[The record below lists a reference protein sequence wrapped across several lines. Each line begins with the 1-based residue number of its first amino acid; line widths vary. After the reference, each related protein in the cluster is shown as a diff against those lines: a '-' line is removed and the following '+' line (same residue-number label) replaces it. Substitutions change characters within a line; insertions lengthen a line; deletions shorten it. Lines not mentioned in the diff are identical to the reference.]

1 MTATVRPYDLERDR
15 DAVPALIL
23 TIQTGEFGIPI
34 TLADQPDLLDV
45 PGTYFQGKGCFLVAE
60 APGVQGPSGDLAGTV
75 ALIDCG
81 EGLAA
86 LRKMFVAKDHRGKA
100 KGVSRALL
108 DAAIAHARE
117 NGFSEILLGTVA
129 VLEAAR
135 AFYAREGFT
144 PVEPDHLPPHFPRMA
159 IDTHFFRLVL

>member
-1 MTATVRPYDLERDR
+1 MSATVRPYNPDQDC
-15 DAVPALIL
+15 DAVPSLIL
-23 TIQTGEFGIPI
+23 TIQNDEFGIPI

-45 PGTYFQGKGCFLVAE
+45 PGTYLQGKGCFLVAE
-60 APGVQGPSGDLAGTV
+60 IPGVPSPSGHLAGTV

-86 LRKMFVAKDHRGKA
+86 LRKMFVAKNHRGKA

-108 DAAIAHARE
+108 DAAIGHARK

-144 PVEPDHLPPHFPRMA
+144 PVEPDDLPPHFPRMA
-159 IDTHFFRLVL
+159 VDTHFFRLVL

>member
-1 MTATVRPYDLERDR
+1 
-15 DAVPALIL
+15 
-23 TIQTGEFGIPI
+23 
-34 TLADQPDLLDV
+34 
-45 PGTYFQGKGCFLVAE
+45 
-60 APGVQGPSGDLAGTV
+60 
-75 ALIDCG
+75 
-81 EGLAA
+81 
-86 LRKMFVAKDHRGKA
+86 HRGKG

-144 PVEPDHLPPHFPRMA
+144 PVEPNALPPHFPRMA
-159 IDTHFFRLVL
+159 VDTHFFRMAL